1 LAEVCGNEPGSAHAA
16 LKGMRGLLIFLVVA
30 GIGGGLF
37 LLQKRTEQKPAAA
50 ETSAQAA
57 PSPRPTY
64 EHDWAKHSLDTT
76 HSVIQKIQ
84 QQRKDDDLKDAV
96 GRR

>member
-1 LAEVCGNEPGSAHAA
+1 
-16 LKGMRGLLIFLVVA
+16 MRGLLTFIVIA

-37 LLQKRTEQKPAAA
+37 AWQKHNEGQKVATAQSSPA
-50 ETSAQAA
+50 
-57 PSPRPTY
+57 PRQTY

-76 HSVIQKIQ
+76 HSVIDQIKR
-84 QQRKDDDLKDAV
+84 QRKDDDLKDAV

>member
-1 LAEVCGNEPGSAHAA
+1 
-16 LKGMRGLLIFLVVA
+16 MRGLVTFMLIA

-37 LLQKRTEQKPAAA
+37 LWQKHVEPKAPAAT
-50 ETSAQAA
+50 ETAAQPAS
-57 PSPRPTY
+57 SPRQIY

-76 HSVIQKIQ
+76 HSVIDKIK

>member
-1 LAEVCGNEPGSAHAA
+1 
-16 LKGMRGLLIFLVVA
+16 MRGLITFMVIA

-37 LLQKRTEQKPAAA
+37 FWQKRNEQKESPVA
-50 ETSAQAA
+50 ESATQPA
-57 PSPRPTY
+57 PSPRQTY

-76 HSVIQKIQ
+76 HSVIDQIKR
-84 QQRKDDDLKDAV
+84 QRKDDDLKDAV

>member
-1 LAEVCGNEPGSAHAA
+1 
-16 LKGMRGLLIFLVVA
+16 MRGLVIFLVVA

-37 LLQKRTEQKPAAA
+37 FLQKRTEQKPAAV
-50 ETSAQAA
+50 EDSAKPA
-57 PSPRPTY
+57 PSPRQTY

-84 QQRKDDDLKDAV
+84 RQRKDDDLKDAV

>member
-1 LAEVCGNEPGSAHAA
+1 
-16 LKGMRGLLIFLVVA
+16 MRGPVIFLVVA

-37 LLQKRTEQKPAAA
+37 FLQKRSEQKQTTA
-50 ETSAQAA
+50 EVSSKAA
-57 PSPRPTY
+57 PAPRQTY

>member
-1 LAEVCGNEPGSAHAA
+1 
-16 LKGMRGLLIFLVVA
+16 MRGLLTFLVVA

-37 LLQKRTEQKPAAA
+37 LLQKRSEQTPAVA
-50 ETSAQAA
+50 ETSAQSS
-57 PSPRPTY
+57 PSPRQTY

>member
-1 LAEVCGNEPGSAHAA
+1 
-16 LKGMRGLLIFLVVA
+16 MRGLVTFIAIA

-37 LLQKRTEQKPAAA
+37 FWQKRYEHEVAPKDQPSVQSTPAA
-50 ETSAQAA
+50 
-57 PSPRPTY
+57 RPTY

-76 HSVIQKIQ
+76 HSVIDQIKR
-84 QQRKDDDLKDAV
+84 QRKDDDLKDAV

>member
-1 LAEVCGNEPGSAHAA
+1 
-16 LKGMRGLLIFLVVA
+16 MRGLVIFLLVA
-30 GIGGGLF
+30 GFGGGLF
-37 LLQKRTEQKPAAA
+37 FLQKRTEQKQTAADA
-50 ETSAQAA
+50 PAQAA
-57 PSPRPTY
+57 PSPRQIY

-76 HSVIQKIQ
+76 HAVIQKIQ

>member
-1 LAEVCGNEPGSAHAA
+1 LRQRLWRGACCKEGV
-16 LKGMRGLLIFLVVA
+16 RGLLIFLVVA

-37 LLQKRTEQKPAAA
+37 FLQKRSQQKTLA
-50 ETSAQAA
+50 ETYVQSA
-57 PSPRPTY
+57 PSPRQTY

-76 HSVIQKIQ
+76 HSVIEKIQ

>member
-1 LAEVCGNEPGSAHAA
+1 
-16 LKGMRGLLIFLVVA
+16 MRGFVIFLVVA

-37 LLQKRTEQKPAAA
+37 VLQKRSQRKTTEI
-50 ETSAQAA
+50 SAQPA
-57 PSPRPTY
+57 PSPRQTY

-84 QQRKDDDLKDAV
+84 PPRKEDDLKDAV

>member
-1 LAEVCGNEPGSAHAA
+1 V
-16 LKGMRGLLIFLVVA
+16 IFLVVA

-37 LLQKRTEQKPAAA
+37 LLQKRSEQKPAVA
-50 ETSAQAA
+50 ETSAQSS
-57 PSPRPTY
+57 PSPRQTY
-64 EHDWAKHSLDTT
+64 EHDWAKRSLDTT

>member
-1 LAEVCGNEPGSAHAA
+1 MV
-16 LKGMRGLLIFLVVA
+16 IA

-37 LLQKRTEQKPAAA
+37 LWQKRNEPESAPKDQPAAQS
-50 ETSAQAA
+50 T
-57 PSPRPTY
+57 PTPRQTY

-76 HSVIQKIQ
+76 HSVIDQVKR
-84 QQRKDDDLKDAV
+84 QRKDDDFKDAV

>member
-1 LAEVCGNEPGSAHAA
+1 
-16 LKGMRGLLIFLVVA
+16 MRGFVIFLVVA

-37 LLQKRTEQKPAAA
+37 FLQKHTGQKPASGEA
-50 ETSAQAA
+50 SAQAA
-57 PSPRPTY
+57 ASPRQTY

>member
-1 LAEVCGNEPGSAHAA
+1 
-16 LKGMRGLLIFLVVA
+16 MRGLLIFLVVA

-37 LLQKRTEQKPAAA
+37 FLQKRSDQKPTAT
-50 ETSAQAA
+50 ETAAQAV
-57 PSPRPTY
+57 PSPRQTY

-84 QQRKDDDLKDAV
+84 EQRKDDDLKDAV

>member
-1 LAEVCGNEPGSAHAA
+1 
-16 LKGMRGLLIFLVVA
+16 MRGFVIFLVVA

-37 LLQKRTEQKPAAA
+37 VLQKRSQQKTAATEI
-50 ETSAQAA
+50 SAQTA
-57 PSPRPTY
+57 PSPRQTY

>member
-1 LAEVCGNEPGSAHAA
+1 
-16 LKGMRGLLIFLVVA
+16 MRGFVIFLLVA

-37 LLQKRTEQKPAAA
+37 FLQKRAEQKPAPA
-50 ETSAQAA
+50 EASVQAA
-57 PSPRPTY
+57 PSPRQTY

>member
-1 LAEVCGNEPGSAHAA
+1 
-16 LKGMRGLLIFLVVA
+16 MRAFVLFLIVA
-30 GIGGGLF
+30 GLGGLF
-37 LLQKRTEQKPAAA
+37 LFQKHTEP
-50 ETSAQAA
+50 TSAPTANAA
-57 PSPRPTY
+57 VSSATPRQTY

-76 HSVIQKIQ
+76 HSVINKIQ

>member
-1 LAEVCGNEPGSAHAA
+1 
-16 LKGMRGLLIFLVVA
+16 MIFLVVA

-37 LLQKRTEQKPAAA
+37 LLQKRTEQKPAVA

-57 PSPRPTY
+57 PSPRQTY

-84 QQRKDDDLKDAV
+84 QQRKDDDLKDTV

>member
-1 LAEVCGNEPGSAHAA
+1 
-16 LKGMRGLLIFLVVA
+16 MRGLAIFVLVV
-30 GIGGGLF
+30 GLGGGLF
-37 LLQKRTEQKPAAA
+37 FLQKRSEQKSAAA
-50 ETSAQAA
+50 ETSAQSA
-57 PSPRPTY
+57 PTPRQTY

-84 QQRKDDDLKDAV
+84 QQRRDDDLKDAV

>member
-1 LAEVCGNEPGSAHAA
+1 
-16 LKGMRGLLIFLVVA
+16 MRGLVIFLVTA
-30 GIGGGLF
+30 GMGGGLF
-37 LLQKRTEQKPAAA
+37 FLQKRSEQKTVAA

-57 PSPRPTY
+57 QAPRQTY

-76 HSVIQKIQ
+76 HSVIQEIQ

>member
-1 LAEVCGNEPGSAHAA
+1 MLP
-16 LKGMRGLLIFLVVA
+16 KYDMRSLVTFIVIA
-30 GIGGGLF
+30 GIGAALF
-37 LLQKRTEQKPAAA
+37 VLQKRSEQKTAAT
-50 ETSAQAA
+50 ETSAPSA
-57 PSPRPTY
+57 PSPRQTY

>member
-1 LAEVCGNEPGSAHAA
+1 
-16 LKGMRGLLIFLVVA
+16 MRGLLTFIVIAGLGAALFVV
-30 GIGGGLF
+30 
-37 LLQKRTEQKPAAA
+37 QKRSEQKTAAT
-50 ETSAQAA
+50 EISAQAA
-57 PSPRPTY
+57 PSPREIY

-84 QQRKDDDLKDAV
+84 QQRKDDDLKDAM

>member
-1 LAEVCGNEPGSAHAA
+1 MNWLGACCSE
-16 LKGMRGLLIFLVVA
+16 GMRGLVIFLVVV

-37 LLQKRTEQKPAAA
+37 FLQKRSEQKTVPA
-50 ETSAQAA
+50 ETSAQSA
-57 PSPRPTY
+57 PSPRQTY

>member
-1 LAEVCGNEPGSAHAA
+1 
-16 LKGMRGLLIFLVVA
+16 MRGLVIFLLVV

-37 LLQKRTEQKPAAA
+37 FLQKRSQQKTGGG
-50 ETSAQAA
+50 ETSAQSA
-57 PSPRPTY
+57 PSPRQTY

>member
-1 LAEVCGNEPGSAHAA
+1 
-16 LKGMRGLLIFLVVA
+16 MRGLVIFLIVA
-30 GIGGGLF
+30 GIGSGLF
-37 LLQKRTEQKPAAA
+37 FLQKRSQQKTAAA
-50 ETSAQAA
+50 EISVQPA
-57 PSPRPTY
+57 PSPRQTY

>member
-1 LAEVCGNEPGSAHAA
+1 
-16 LKGMRGLLIFLVVA
+16 MRGIVTFIVIA
-30 GIGGGLF
+30 GVGGGLF
-37 LLQKRTEQKPAAA
+37 LWQKRSEHKSVPAEQ
-50 ETSAQAA
+50 TSAPSTPA
-57 PSPRPTY
+57 PRQTY

-84 QQRKDDDLKDAV
+84 QQRKEDDLKDAV